1 MVVEEYLAAVVAHDW
16 DALRRCLREDV
27 VRNGPFRDEYRGR
40 DDYVAFLAELMPTL
54 PGYSMDVTRVTYSDD
69 GRLAFAELAETVDV
83 GGSPLRTEESLVFEL
98 DADERIEHIDIYIK
112 TNAER
117 PPRSLSPQG
126 LGGEVSEET

>member
-54 PGYSMDVTRVTYSDD
+54 PGYSMDVTRVTYADD

-112 TNAER
+112 TNA
-117 PPRSLSPQG
+117 P
-126 LGGEVSEET
+126 T